1 MIEAEVVE
9 VTDATAD
16 TRRAALE
23 AALAEIVQH
32 GDEAERKATAER
44 LAQAASELQKG
55 ATAKA

>member
-32 GDEAERKATAER
+32 GDEAERRATAAR
-44 LAQAASELQKG
+44 LARAASELQKG